1 MPPQLDGS
9 MFSVKNENNVGLANL
24 SVDFSLVK
32 VEVPKQFEGLGK
44 ALSPHR
50 RENAERGP
58 QHRTARR
65 LGALFEQV
73 IPDIE
78 VLAAAYGERVSEIA
92 ESRQLDL
99 NGEEYGPFSRYA
111 GVDGTSIYAAA
122 SSGSGVIALHLLACM
137 LARMLKDAEA
147 TAFWVQLVKSRLEE
161 LESKADPTQIHGIAA
176 LYTIE
181 HGRQITRDDLAAW
194 DASARAWLDI
204 ATEAK
209 KWETTQLRLILNNI
223 PPIKEEKDI
232 HKFWIVAMTSIQK
245 SIQGVPQDITNSVVL
260 LGLMSWHIYPDLH
273 VFSPNQFISFHDP
286 LVKEGGIITLGLEQK
301 GENTSGISWSISL
314 SHLRFYG
321 DPVTIKKSSDEDS
334 DRITIQELQLIAFG
348 GVLGSWANPAMVD
361 INEAAECFDALGAAL
376 QFDNSTRETSYDA
389 PLGWLAP
396 LIAAARFFLLTV
408 DKDRE
413 SALYFINFGRR
424 RGRNLLGNDLHGA
437 VPMFGLSNPYFNF
450 RFLMEPEI
458 SCDNPTQ
465 YITRLR
471 QLAEDCNFHTHDSV
485 IVTGSSYSTEPADAD
500 SDQFEGNWE
509 FASAIPTL
517 KSTSKRSLDGALQ
530 VTRRHSRWVHIDRT
544 RDPYIQ
550 RYFDIAGSQ
559 CNTDVTDWP
568 ATYDDMDQEE
578 TSISAL
584 PACNCRA
591 EQQNANR
598 YCQRNCPCQVRGF
611 HCTSAC
617 LCLFDF
623 NGAEEGPPC
632 VNVRNCVPQ
641 FDPGDEDCFWLA
653 TSNEYAD
660 INITARKWK
669 FVWKD
674 PPHTYRERHS
684 DLLRACVQADD
695 RPLFPASPDI
705 SFGSVYLK
713 SSGRLLTDSDTVSF
727 ESVHMNSSGGLFL
740 NNQAVV
746 DIPSLCLPK
755 LTSIL
760 RSESLD
766 VLRLRNYLEHVPKTG
781 ILDCSASLGG
791 VVHHSELFFKSL
803 KAMAAVSNLYAEW
816 PEAIISVATTKKPL
830 GSSYWASNVWNH
842 SMLGLD
848 GKLWRST
855 KFSCLTMLESGG
867 HDIHPDQINLVIAMA
882 TGNSIYASEALL
894 QDPSLPDNSSLSAF
908 QGIRRLT
915 GNVGYPGVVLL
926 IPPPMPRVLQ
936 VDETR
941 GRFVQ
946 AYPFDGT
953 LHNSFAQTS
962 IHLKFTEFVVPLAS
976 ARGAVDAD
984 VVLREALISV
994 YDGSRW
1000 IADLDI
1006 LQAFESPDLIRMQ
1019 GCNCT
1024 RGEEDKNMG
1033 ELLKTMVKGQ
1043 LKTIST
1049 WDELLLCRENLLDG
1063 ERGAFHLHLC
1073 LNSNFSLSLAM
1084 YTRAF
1089 LSLAVGLIGVAASPC
1104 KPLTSASVV
1113 SSTTLTSSVAE
1124 PTVSTSVESAV
1135 TETSTSA
1142 EFLVT
1147 DTLTS
1152 NAVDS
1157 TVTDL
1162 TTTALTA

>member
-1 MPPQLDGS
+1 MPPQLDAS
-9 MFSVKNENNVGLANL
+9 MFSVKNENHVGLANL

-78 VLAAAYGERVSEIA
+78 VLAAVYGERVSEIA
-92 ESRQLDL
+92 ASRQLDL
-99 NGEEYGPFSRYA
+99 KGEEYGPFSRYA

-122 SSGSGVIALHLLACM
+122 SSGSSVIALHLLACM

-147 TAFWVQLVKSRLEE
+147 TAFWVQLVESRLEE
-161 LESKADPTQIHGIAA
+161 LKSKADPSQIHGMAA
-176 LYTIE
+176 LYTIQ
-181 HGRQITRDDLAAW
+181 HGHQITRDDLAAW

-204 ATEAK
+204 ATEVK

-223 PPIKEEKDI
+223 PPIEVEKDI
-232 HKFWIVAMTSIQK
+232 YKFWIVAMTSIQK

-286 LVKEGGIITLGLEQK
+286 LVKKGGIITLGLEQK

-376 QFDNSTRETSYDA
+376 QFDNSRGETSYDA

-450 RFLMEPEI
+450 TFLIEPKI

-471 QLAEDCNFHTHDSV
+471 QLAEDCNFHEHDSV
-485 IVTGSSYSTEPADAD
+485 IITGSRYSAEPTDPH

-509 FASAIPTL
+509 FASAIPT
-517 KSTSKRSLDGALQ
+517 
-530 VTRRHSRWVHIDRT
+530 
-544 RDPYIQ
+544 Q
-550 RYFDIAGSQ
+550 R
-559 CNTDVTDWP
+559 
-568 ATYDDMDQEE
+568 
-578 TSISAL
+578 
-584 PACNCRA
+584 
-591 EQQNANR
+591 
-598 YCQRNCPCQVRGF
+598 
-611 HCTSAC
+611 
-617 LCLFDF
+617 
-623 NGAEEGPPC
+623 
-632 VNVRNCVPQ
+632 

-660 INITARKWK
+660 INLTARKWK

-674 PPHTYRERHS
+674 PPYTYRQRYS
-684 DLLRACVQADD
+684 DLLVKSVQEND
-695 RPLFPASPDI
+695 RPLF
-705 SFGSVYLK
+705 
-713 SSGRLLTDSDTVSF
+713 
-727 ESVHMNSSGGLFL
+727 
-740 NNQAVV
+740 
-746 DIPSLCLPK
+746 
-755 LTSIL
+755 
-760 RSESLD
+760 
-766 VLRLRNYLEHVPKTG
+766 
-781 ILDCSASLGG
+781 SASLDIAFGP
-791 VVHHSELFFKSL
+791 VELFFKSL
-803 KAMAAVSNLYAEW
+803 MAMAAVSDLYAEW
-816 PEAIISVATTKKPL
+816 SEAIISVATTKKPL
-830 GSSYWASNVWNH
+830 GSSYWASNIWNN
-842 SMLGLD
+842 STLSLD

-894 QDPSLPDNSSLSAF
+894 QDPSLPDNSGLPYF
-908 QGIRRLT
+908 RGIRRLT

-936 VDETR
+936 VDKTR

-953 LHNSFAQTS
+953 LQNSFAQTS

-1006 LQAFESPDLIRMQ
+1006 LQAFESPDLIRIQFTPGAKKPVLRPFAEYIM
-1019 GCNCT
+1019 
-1024 RGEEDKNMG
+1024 
-1033 ELLKTMVKGQ
+1033 
-1043 LKTIST
+1043 
-1049 WDELLLCRENLLDG
+1049 LLL
-1063 ERGAFHLHLC
+1063 
-1073 LNSNFSLSLAM
+1073 
-1084 YTRAF
+1084 
-1089 LSLAVGLIGVAASPC
+1089 
-1104 KPLTSASVV
+1104 
-1113 SSTTLTSSVAE
+1113 
-1124 PTVSTSVESAV
+1124 
-1135 TETSTSA
+1135 
-1142 EFLVT
+1142 
-1147 DTLTS
+1147 
-1152 NAVDS
+1152 
-1157 TVTDL
+1157 
-1162 TTTALTA
+1162 